1 LLSRDITQITTV
13 GKVMFSADT
22 HAAEAWMRQRCGD
35 RTIVFQIPDESEA
48 AVDFRLAAE
57 AESLSIFVM
66 MNPRT
71 METP

>member
-1 LLSRDITQITTV
+1 
-13 GKVMFSADT
+13 MFSADT
-22 HAAEAWMRQRCGD
+22 HAAEAWMRQRYGD
-35 RTIVFQIPDESEA
+35 RTIVFLVPDESEA
-48 AVDFRLAAE
+48 AGEFRRAAE